1 MFTIYSLASYGL
13 AMFSYLAISIYLYTS
28 LTTHRQTH
36 KYTVL
41 LGLGFG
47 AICHALLLYPNIVTR
62 YGLNFNLFNAISLI
76 TLFFLGFF
84 ILFSLYRP
92 ILSLGLLASP
102 VAMLGISLGYF
113 GKAGY
118 EPLVGISRLL
128 ELHIILSF
136 AAYCVLLM
144 GAVQAIMLKLQIR
157 ELKHQTIHRFWVAKL
172 PPLQSM
178 ESLLFDMILLGFV
191 ILSIALC
198 LGFLATYDILAQ
210 HIAHKL
216 FFSVLSWF
224 VFGWLIFGHYQYG
237 WQSRRAANM
246 TIGGFILLA
255 IGFIGSKAVLELIL
269 NK

>member
-1 MFTIYSLASYGL
+1 MFIIYSLAML
-13 AMFSYLAISIYLYTS
+13 SYLVVGVYLYTA
-28 LTTHRQTH
+28 LTAHRPIH
-36 KYTVL
+36 KYGTLIL
-41 LGLGFG
+41 LSIG
-47 AICHALLLYPNIVTR
+47 AICHALLLYPNIATQ
-62 YGLNFNLFNAISLI
+62 YGLNFNLFNAISL
-76 TLFFLGFF
+76 TGLFFLGFF

-102 VAMLGISLGYF
+102 VAMLGLSLGYF
-113 GKAGY
+113 GRAGY
-118 EPLVGISRLL
+118 EPLVGISQLL
-128 ELHIILSF
+128 ELHIVLSF

-198 LGFLATYDILAQ
+198 LGFMATYDILAQ

-216 FFSVLSWF
+216 FFSVLSWL
-224 VFGWLIFGHYQYG
+224 VFGWLIFGHYRYG

-269 NK
+269 GK